1 MWEWTQ
7 QPNAWLPVLI
17 PLAIMLARICDVTLG
32 TLRII
37 FVSRGMKIMAPV
49 LGFFEVLIWLMAI
62 GQIMQNLSS
71 WVNYLAYATGF
82 AMGNYI
88 GMLVEERLAV
98 GMLAV
103 RIITQTEAKELIQE
117 LRQHNIGTTS
127 IDAKGMKGKVSLIFL
142 IIKRQHL
149 AIVQEL
155 IHKHN
160 PQAFVSMND
169 IRSVQEGY
177 FPTNTTGARGLF
189 LRLRQTS
196 LKRK

>member
-1 MWEWTQ
+1 MLDWVGEQ
-7 QPNAWLPVLI
+7 GAWVGILI

-37 FVSRGMKIMAPV
+37 FVSRGMKVLAPL
-49 LGFFEVLIWLMAI
+49 LGFFEVLIWLIAI

-71 WVNYLAYATGF
+71 WTNYLAYAVGF
-82 AMGNYI
+82 ALGNYI

-98 GMLAV
+98 GMLAI
-103 RIITQTEAKELIQE
+103 RIITQTEATALIAALQA
-117 LRQHNIGTTS
+117 HNIGTTS
-127 IDAKGMKGKVSLIFL
+127 IDARGMRGKVSLIFL

-149 AIVQEL
+149 PLVQEL
-155 IHKHN
+155 IKQHN
-160 PQAFVSMND
+160 PLAFVSMND

-177 FPTNTTGARGLF
+177 FPQKRTNKGAL
-189 LRLRQTS
+189 LRLMNTS

>member
-1 MWEWTQ
+1 MLDLLA
-7 QPNAWLPVLI
+7 QPTTWITIGI

-37 FVSRGMKIMAPV
+37 FVSRGMKLLAPL
-49 LGFFEVLIWLMAI
+49 LGFFEVLIWLVAI

-71 WVNYLAYATGF
+71 WVNYIAYATGF
-82 AMGNYI
+82 ALGNYI

-103 RIITQTEAKELIQE
+103 RIITQTEATELIAE
-117 LRQHNIGTTS
+117 LRKNNIGTTS
-127 IDAKGMKGKVSLIFL
+127 IDGRGMRGKVSLIFL

-149 AIVQEL
+149 PL
-155 IHKHN
+155 IRKLVKTYN
-160 PQAFVSMND
+160 PQAFVSVND

-177 FPTNTTGARGLF
+177 FPKATGAKGEF
-189 LRLRQTS
+189 QRLLNTS

>member
-1 MWEWTQ
+1 MW
-7 QPNAWLPVLI
+7 AWAGEQGHWVGMLI
-17 PLAIMLARICDVTLG
+17 PLAIMLARVCDVTLG

-37 FVSRGMKIMAPV
+37 FVSRGMKLLAPL
-49 LGFFEVLIWLMAI
+49 LGFFEVLIWLVAI

-71 WVNYLAYATGF
+71 WSHYVAYATGF
-82 AMGNYI
+82 ALGNYI

-103 RIITQTEAKELIQE
+103 RIITQKEATALIDA
-117 LRQHNIGTTS
+117 LREQNIGTTS
-127 IDAKGMKGKVSLIFL
+127 IDGRGMQGKVSLIFL

-149 AIVQEL
+149 PLVQ
-155 IHKHN
+155 KMVRQHN
-160 PQAFVSMND
+160 PQAFVSIND

-177 FPTNTTGARGLF
+177 FPRSTHKGVFG
-189 LRLRQTS
+189 RLRHTS

>member
-1 MWEWTQ
+1 MLDWFGEQ
-7 QPNAWLPVLI
+7 GAWVGILI

-37 FVSRGMKIMAPV
+37 FVSRGMKVLAPV
-49 LGFFEVLIWLMAI
+49 LGFFEVLIWLIAI

-71 WVNYLAYATGF
+71 WTNYLAYATGF
-82 AMGNYI
+82 ALGNYM

-98 GMLAV
+98 GMLAI
-103 RIITQTEAKELIQE
+103 RIITQKEATALITSLQE
-117 LRQHNIGTTS
+117 HNIGTTS
-127 IDAKGMKGKVSLIFL
+127 IDARGMRGKVSLIFL

-149 AIVQEL
+149 PLVQEL
-155 IHKHN
+155 IKQHN
-160 PQAFVSMND
+160 PLAFVSMND

-177 FPTNTTGARGLF
+177 FPQKRTNKGAL
-189 LRLRQTS
+189 LRLMNTS

>member
-1 MWEWTQ
+1 MLDWVGEQ
-7 QPNAWLPVLI
+7 GAWVGILI

-37 FVSRGMKIMAPV
+37 FVSRGMKVLAPL
-49 LGFFEVLIWLMAI
+49 LGFFEVLIWLIAI

-71 WVNYLAYATGF
+71 WTNYLAYAVGF
-82 AMGNYI
+82 ALGNYI

-98 GMLAV
+98 GMLAI
-103 RIITQTEAKELIQE
+103 RIITQTEATALIAALQA
-117 LRQHNIGTTS
+117 HNIGTTS
-127 IDAKGMKGKVSLIFL
+127 IDARGMRGKVSLIFL

-149 AIVQEL
+149 PLVLEL
-155 IHKHN
+155 IKQHN
-160 PQAFVSMND
+160 PLAFVSMND

-177 FPTNTTGARGLF
+177 FPQKRTNKGAL
-189 LRLRQTS
+189 LRLMNTS

>member
-1 MWEWTQ
+1 MEEIIIEPGLWISI
-7 QPNAWLPVLI
+7 AI
-17 PLAIMLARICDVTLG
+17 PLAIMFARICDVTLG

-37 FVSRGMKIMAPV
+37 FVSRGMKLLAPL
-49 LGFFEVLIWLMAI
+49 LGFFEVIIWLIAI

-71 WVNYLAYATGF
+71 WTNYVAYATGF
-82 AMGNYI
+82 ALGNYI

-103 RIITQTEAKELIQE
+103 RIITQTAATELIAA
-117 LRQHNIGTTS
+117 LRKNNIGTTS
-127 IDAKGMKGKVSLIFL
+127 LDGRGMQGKVSLIFL

-149 AIVQEL
+149 PLVQKL
-155 IHKHN
+155 VQQHN
-160 PQAFVSMND
+160 PRAFVSMND

-177 FPTNTTGARGLF
+177 FPQRTST
-189 LRLRQTS
+189 RQTFSRMLNTS

>member
-1 MWEWTQ
+1 MLDWVGEQ
-7 QPNAWLPVLI
+7 GAWVGILI

-37 FVSRGMKIMAPV
+37 FVSRGMKVLAPL
-49 LGFFEVLIWLMAI
+49 LGFFEVLIWLIAI

-71 WVNYLAYATGF
+71 WTNYLAYAVGF
-82 AMGNYI
+82 ALGNYI

-98 GMLAV
+98 GMIAI
-103 RIITQTEAKELIQE
+103 RIITQTEATALIAALQA
-117 LRQHNIGTTS
+117 HNIGTTS
-127 IDAKGMKGKVSLIFL
+127 IDARGMRGKVSLIFL

-149 AIVQEL
+149 PLVLEL
-155 IHKHN
+155 IKQHN
-160 PQAFVSMND
+160 PLAFVSMND

-177 FPTNTTGARGLF
+177 FPQKRTNKGAL
-189 LRLRQTS
+189 LRLMNTS